1 MNIRMSADFIACH
14 SQTLPSHPQEV
25 DRGWATPEISRT
37 ARDEKRQENGR
48 PVESGAPNLLEWK
61 VLAAPQYI
69 MGCHEKQRSQH
80 IQTSAVGSDQSSLH
94 VLCNLRHQIGVW
106 KVKPCPLRSPLD
118 NGKRN
123 TNYLISCSVQRTN
136 DIIWD
141 LVNLLLCWSVWEE
154 GNGIRKG
161 RPHVAA
167 DPNRPASTM
176 CHHMMYTA

>member
-1 MNIRMSADFIACH
+1 
-14 SQTLPSHPQEV
+14 
-25 DRGWATPEISRT
+25 
-37 ARDEKRQENGR
+37 
-48 PVESGAPNLLEWK
+48 
-61 VLAAPQYI
+61 
-69 MGCHEKQRSQH
+69 MGCLEKQRSQY

-123 TNYLISCSVQRTN
+123 TNYLINYSIQRTN

-141 LVNLLLCWSVWEE
+141 LVNLWLLCWSIWKE

-161 RPHVAA
+161 RPQAAA
-167 DPNRPASTM
+167 DPISPRLHHVPPHVRCIQCMTCTCVRPEPTASSQVRASE
-176 CHHMMYTA
+176 CCLPHWLNLIFYLILFLFISFI

>member
-1 MNIRMSADFIACH
+1 
-14 SQTLPSHPQEV
+14 
-25 DRGWATPEISRT
+25 
-37 ARDEKRQENGR
+37 
-48 PVESGAPNLLEWK
+48 
-61 VLAAPQYI
+61 
-69 MGCHEKQRSQH
+69 MGCLEKQRSQY

-123 TNYLISCSVQRTN
+123 TNYLINYSIQRTN

-141 LVNLLLCWSVWEE
+141 LVNLWLLCWSIWEE

-161 RPHVAA
+161 RPQAAA
-167 DPNRPASTM
+167 DPISPRLHHVKNVYMLDVYSVWHVPACVPSPQRLVK
-176 CHHMMYTA
+176 CVRLNAACLIDSIWYFILFYSFSFRLFKFKLASHLFSKLKLYF